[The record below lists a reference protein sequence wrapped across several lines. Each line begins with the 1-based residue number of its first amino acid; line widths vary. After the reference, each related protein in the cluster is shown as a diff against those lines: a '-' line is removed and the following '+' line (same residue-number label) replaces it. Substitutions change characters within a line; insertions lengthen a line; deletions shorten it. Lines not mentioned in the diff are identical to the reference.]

1 MKIVHSMHIEDV
13 PGASLI
19 ELAENGK
26 SVLIHYHSQSTPQLY
41 SLESLIQF
49 RDALTVMI
57 QHLQPD
63 VDQPDSAPEPDAVK
77 DKDGSWW
84 YRHANGRYSLDNDRR
99 GEAVWTIQMIRES
112 YGIAEDQ
119 S

>member
-1 MKIVHSMHIEDV
+1 MKIVHSMHITDV

-19 ELAENGK
+19 EPAENGK
-26 SVLIHYHSQSTPQLY
+26 SVLIHYHSQNAPQLY
-41 SLESLIQF
+41 TLESLIQF
-49 RDALTVMI
+49 RNALTVMI
-57 QHLQPD
+57 QHL
-63 VDQPDSAPEPDAVK
+63 QPDSAPEPDAVK

-84 YRHANGRYSLDNDRR
+84 YRHSNGRYSLDNDRR
-99 GEAVWTIQMIRES
+99 GEAVWTIQMISES